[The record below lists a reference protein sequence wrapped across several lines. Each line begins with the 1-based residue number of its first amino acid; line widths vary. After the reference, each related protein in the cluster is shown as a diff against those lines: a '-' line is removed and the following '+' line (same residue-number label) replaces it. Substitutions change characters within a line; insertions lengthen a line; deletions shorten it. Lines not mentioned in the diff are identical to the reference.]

1 MVFPLNW
8 DRRGS
13 HKIDHKIAKNFNF
26 GEDFARNH
34 CKIQCFCIIFCMKN
48 ISQEHPFCFFGG
60 GLLSDSVNMWS
71 AILGFFDFRG
81 SGHLEQAMQ
90 KP

>member
-1 MVFPLNW
+1 
-8 DRRGS
+8 
-13 HKIDHKIAKNFNF
+13 
-26 GEDFARNH
+26 
-34 CKIQCFCIIFCMKN
+34 MKN
-48 ISQEHPFCFFGG
+48 ISQEHPFCFFLG

-71 AILGFFDFRG
+71 AILGFLDFRG